1 MKDILQPVVRKFLPY
16 AKERMGFDDAP
27 SIYLRTDPKNSESIF
42 GKTAHYDPNER
53 SIVLYIHNR
62 HPKDVLRSLSHELV
76 HHAQNCRGE
85 FDGKSEHL
93 EQGYAQKNPHLRDM
107 EEEAYSVGN
116 LVFRDFEDMMKEKTI
131 YREFLEKGETLEM
144 SHEKWR
150 NKELGTLLSESWG
163 FGFDLSRL
171 SEAQEAEQD
180 PDPES
185 EEAEKDDK
193 GQPEEQKVDDIS
205 DELKEGMCSGKRDK
219 ENKCPGCPKCKP
231 MEEGE
236 KPDFPDVDGDGDRE
250 EPISKASKEKK
261 EKDGDEKK
269 DEKEEKSDKDMS
281 KVPPQ
286 LRKHVKSKMDERNYL
301 DTMAGADMQLTDK
314 QKEQLGYLL
323 AKRGEKLSSDP
334 VKRHRQINY
343 YIKMLDNRAKEKLDQ
358 TPDYMDKDDDKPAIR
373 MMQET
378 KLRAYIRKLIQESLK
393 EG

>member
-1 MKDILQPVVRKFLPY
+1 MKDILQPVVRKFLPF
-16 AKERMGFDDAP
+16 AKKRMGFDDAP
-27 SIYLRTDPKNSESIF
+27 SIYLRTDTENAKSIF
-42 GKTAHYDPNER
+42 GKTAHYDPGNK
-53 SIVLYIHNR
+53 SIVLYVHNR

-85 FDGKSEHL
+85 FDNTGDL
-93 EQGYAQKNPHLRDM
+93 EEGYAQKNPHLRDM
-107 EEEAYSVGN
+107 EEEAYRVGN

-131 YREFLEKGETLEM
+131 YREFLEKGETLDM

-193 GQPEEQKVDDIS
+193 EQPEEQRVDIS
-205 DELKEGMCSGKRDK
+205 DEIKEGMCSGKRDAK
-219 ENKCPGCPKCKP
+219 NKCPGCPKCKP

-236 KPDFPDVDGDGDRE
+236 
-250 EPISKASKEKK
+250 EPIEEA
-261 EKDGDEKK
+261 
-269 DEKEEKSDKDMS
+269 KEEKSEEEEDEDIAARTPPRDKENKADFLP
-281 KVPPQ
+281 KPV
-286 LRKHVKSKMDERNYL
+286 RDKINAKSKME
-301 DTMAGADMQLTDK
+301 
-314 QKEQLGYLL
+314 
-323 AKRGEKLSSDP
+323 
-334 VKRHRQINY
+334 
-343 YIKMLDNRAKEKLDQ
+343 
-358 TPDYMDKDDDKPAIR
+358 
-373 MMQET
+373 ET

>member
-42 GKTAHYDPNER
+42 GKTAHYDPGQR
-53 SIVLYIHNR
+53 SIVLYVHNR

-85 FDGKSEHL
+85 FDNEREHL
-93 EQGYAQKNPHLRDM
+93 EQGYAQKDPHLRSM

-163 FGFDLSRL
+163 FGFDLNRL
-171 SEAQEAEQD
+171 T
-180 PDPES
+180 ES
-185 EEAEKDDK
+185 EETVE
-193 GQPEEQKVDDIS
+193 
-205 DELKEGMCSGKRDK
+205 EGMCPGKRD
-219 ENKCPGCPKCKP
+219 CPGCPECKP

-236 KPDFPDVDGDGDRE
+236 KPDFPDVDGDGDTE

-261 EKDGDEKK
+261 EKGDSKEDDDK
-269 DEKEEKSDKDMS
+269 EEEKSESEDEKDKDLS

-286 LRKHVKSKMDERNYL
+286 LRKHVAKKMDE
-301 DTMAGADMQLTDK
+301 A
-314 QKEQLGYLL
+314 
-323 AKRGEKLSSDP
+323 
-334 VKRHRQINY
+334 
-343 YIKMLDNRAKEKLDQ
+343 
-358 TPDYMDKDDDKPAIR
+358 
-373 MMQET
+373 
-378 KLRAYIRKLIQESLK
+378 KLRTYIRSLIQERLK

>member
-1 MKDILQPVVRKFLPY
+1 MKDILQPVVRKFIPY
-16 AKERMGFDDAP
+16 AKEKMGFDDAP
-27 SIYLRTDPKNSESIF
+27 SIYLRTDPKNSESVF

-53 SIVLYIHNR
+53 SVVLYVHNR

-85 FDGKSEHL
+85 FDRESMVG
-93 EQGYAQKNPHLRDM
+93 EQGYAQKDPHLRKM

-131 YREFLEKGETLEM
+131 YREFLEKGETLDM

-163 FGFDLSRL
+163 FGFDLNRL
-171 SEAQEAEQD
+171 NESAETV
-180 PDPES
+180 E
-185 EEAEKDDK
+185 
-193 GQPEEQKVDDIS
+193 
-205 DELKEGMCSGKRDK
+205 EGMCSGKRDDK
-219 ENKCPGCPKCKP
+219 NSCPGCPKCQP

-261 EKDGDEKK
+261 EKGGSK
-269 DEKEEKSDKDMS
+269 DDKEDSEEKEDKGSS

-286 LRKHVKSKMDERNYL
+286 LRKHVEKKKKMDEAR
-301 DTMAGADMQLTDK
+301 
-314 QKEQLGYLL
+314 
-323 AKRGEKLSSDP
+323 
-334 VKRHRQINY
+334 
-343 YIKMLDNRAKEKLDQ
+343 
-358 TPDYMDKDDDKPAIR
+358 
-373 MMQET
+373 
-378 KLRAYIRKLIQESLK
+378 LRAYIRKLIQESLK

>member
-42 GKTAHYDPNER
+42 GKTAHYDPGQR
-53 SIVLYIHNR
+53 SIVLYVHNR

-85 FDGKSEHL
+85 FDNEREHL
-93 EQGYAQKNPHLRDM
+93 EQGYAQKDPHLRSM

-163 FGFDLSRL
+163 FGFDLNRL
-171 SEAQEAEQD
+171 T
-180 PDPES
+180 ES
-185 EEAEKDDK
+185 EETVE
-193 GQPEEQKVDDIS
+193 
-205 DELKEGMCSGKRDK
+205 EGMCSGMRDDK
-219 ENKCPGCPKCKP
+219 NSCPGCPKCQP

-236 KPDFPDVDGDGDRE
+236 KMPDKNKDGIPDYAQDGKGANDLGKAKGADGG
-250 EPISKASKEKK
+250 SKK
-261 EKDGDEKK
+261 E

-286 LRKHVKSKMDERNYL
+286 LRKHVKSKMDE
-301 DTMAGADMQLTDK
+301 
-314 QKEQLGYLL
+314 
-323 AKRGEKLSSDP
+323 
-334 VKRHRQINY
+334 
-343 YIKMLDNRAKEKLDQ
+343 
-358 TPDYMDKDDDKPAIR
+358 
-373 MMQET
+373 T

>member
-42 GKTAHYDPNER
+42 GKTAHYDPGQH
-53 SIVLYIHNR
+53 SIVLYVHNR

-85 FDGKSEHL
+85 FDNAGMTG
-93 EQGYAQKNPHLRDM
+93 EQGYAQKDPHLRKM

-131 YREFLEKGETLEM
+131 YREFLEKGETLDM

-163 FGFDLSRL
+163 FGFDLKRL
-171 SEAQEAEQD
+171 T
-180 PDPES
+180 ES
-185 EEAEKDDK
+185 EETVE
-193 GQPEEQKVDDIS
+193 
-205 DELKEGMCSGKRDK
+205 EGMCAGKRD
-219 ENKCPGCPKCKP
+219 CAGCEQCQP

-261 EKDGDEKK
+261 EKDGDK
-269 DEKEEKSDKDMS
+269 DEDEENEESDKDLS

-286 LRKHVKSKMDERNYL
+286 LRKHVAKKMDE
-301 DTMAGADMQLTDK
+301 A
-314 QKEQLGYLL
+314 
-323 AKRGEKLSSDP
+323 
-334 VKRHRQINY
+334 
-343 YIKMLDNRAKEKLDQ
+343 
-358 TPDYMDKDDDKPAIR
+358 
-373 MMQET
+373 
-378 KLRAYIRKLIQESLK
+378 KLRSYIRKLIKESLK

>member
-42 GKTAHYDPNER
+42 GKTAHYDPNEK
-53 SIVLYIHNR
+53 SVVLYVHNR

-85 FDGKSEHL
+85 FDNMADL
-93 EQGYAQKNPHLRDM
+93 EEGYAQKNPHLRDM
-107 EEEAYSVGN
+107 EEEAYKVGN

-131 YREFLEKGETLEM
+131 YREFLEKGETLDM

-163 FGFDLSRL
+163 FGFDLNRL
-171 SEAQEAEQD
+171 T
-180 PDPES
+180 ES
-185 EEAEKDDK
+185 KETVE
-193 GQPEEQKVDDIS
+193 
-205 DELKEGMCSGKRDK
+205 EGMCAGKRD
-219 ENKCPGCPKCKP
+219 CPGCPDCKP

-236 KPDFPDVDGDGDRE
+236 KMPDKNKDGIPDYAQDGKGANDLG
-250 EPISKASKEKK
+250 KAKGADDDSKE
-261 EKDGDEKK
+261 E

-286 LRKHVKSKMDERNYL
+286 LRKHVKGKMD
-301 DTMAGADMQLTDK
+301 
-314 QKEQLGYLL
+314 
-323 AKRGEKLSSDP
+323 
-334 VKRHRQINY
+334 
-343 YIKMLDNRAKEKLDQ
+343 
-358 TPDYMDKDDDKPAIR
+358 
-373 MMQET
+373 ET